1 MAESVQVQHARRQ
14 ALAGIPLTRNEIL
27 GLLAIPLGSEEDQQL
42 RNAAKEVA
50 MAWAGGKA
58 YVWAAVGLDY
68 APCPMN
74 CQFCS
79 FGQDWGVVQEPS
91 QLRREDALAQIRAFV
106 EGGAR
111 FVVLRTT
118 EFYSIPELLE
128 LVREIRRTIPGPYE
142 VILNAGEFG
151 PDIARQMVEAGVS
164 GIYHACRLREGT
176 DTPFDPALRLA
187 TMQSVTDSPLKL
199 ISLVEPMGPEHTHEE
214 IADNFLNIVRHG
226 AVISGAMARIPVP
239 GTPLGAL
246 PRLDDSRLAQRIAVL
261 RLSGGSVVKDICV
274 HPASPEALASGAN
287 VVVVETGAVPRDTT
301 PSGSHWNDFDL
312 TKARQ
317 LLESAG
323 YEVSNHE

>member
-1 MAESVQVQHARRQ
+1 M
-14 ALAGIPLTRNEIL
+14 TRNEIL
-27 GLLAIPLGSEEDQQL
+27 GLLAIPLGSEEDRQL
-42 RNAAKEVA
+42 RCAAKEVA
-50 MAWAGGKA
+50 MARTGGKA

-91 QLRREDALAQIRAFV
+91 QLRREEALAQIRAFV

-151 PDIARQMVEAGVS
+151 PDIARQMVDAGVS

-214 IADNFLNIVRHG
+214 IADNFFNIVRHG

-239 GTPLGAL
+239 AHLWVSFPSWMTAGLLSGSPCCGSPAAAWSRTSVYTRLPRRLWPAVPTWSWWRRVPSLGTP
-246 PRLDDSRLAQRIAVL
+246 RR
-261 RLSGGSVVKDICV
+261 
-274 HPASPEALASGAN
+274 PAAIGTILI
-287 VVVVETGAVPRDTT
+287 
-301 PSGSHWNDFDL
+301 
-312 TKARQ
+312 
-317 LLESAG
+317 
-323 YEVSNHE
+323 